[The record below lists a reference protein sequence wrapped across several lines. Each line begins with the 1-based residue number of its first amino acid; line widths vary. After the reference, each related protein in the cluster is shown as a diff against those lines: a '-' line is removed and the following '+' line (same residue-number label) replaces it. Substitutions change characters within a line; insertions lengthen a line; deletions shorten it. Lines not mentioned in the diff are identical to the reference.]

1 MNHRLGK
8 YYAKDMQGNLRS
20 HPDELKK
27 PTRKMGR
34 RRQLTDEQIQK
45 ANRQLG
51 STLTVMQERK
61 PSIGLC
67 PLESPKYKATACCRW
82 KFRERM
88 SISCC
93 QEVKGFL
100 EKQAVAFS

>member
-1 MNHRLGK
+1 MSKFKR
-8 YYAKDMQGNLRS
+8 
-20 HPDELKK
+20 
-27 PTRKMGR
+27 PTDNSEAHS
-34 RRQLTDEQIQK
+34 QL
-45 ANRQLG
+45 
-51 STLTVMQERK
+51 VMQERK

>member
-8 YYAKDMQGNLRS
+8 YYAKYMQGKLRS

-27 PTRKMGR
+27 LTRKMGR

-51 STLTVMQERK
+51 STLTVSDAGTKIQ
-61 PSIGLC
+61 
-67 PLESPKYKATACCRW
+67 Y
-82 KFRERM
+82 
-88 SISCC
+88 
-93 QEVKGFL
+93 QFL
-100 EKQAVAFS
+100 KKK